1 MGDADSQLLVRN
13 QTVKSLRMIDEQTI
27 SRAAKLLLDS
37 APPGSKVIL
46 FGSFARGQ
54 GGEQSDLDF
63 MVIEPQVSL
72 EFTEMVRLREALR
85 GLPVAVDILVVSA
98 ETFGYWVDT
107 PNTVYYQAAKEGRVY
122 EQVA

>member
-1 MGDADSQLLVRN
+1 MIHSLLERN
-13 QTVKSLRMIDEQTI
+13 HAVESFHMIDEQTI
-27 SRAAKLLLDS
+27 SRAVKLLLDS

-54 GGEQSDLDF
+54 GTAQSDLDF
-63 MVIEPQVSL
+63 MVIEPKVPL
-72 EFTEMVRLREALR
+72 ELAETVRLREAVR
-85 GLPVAVDILVVSA
+85 GLPVAIDVLVVST
-98 ETFGYWVDT
+98 ETFRYWAET